1 MSRRC
6 LRAALGL
13 LLGVSGCSG
22 SGDSGG
28 PLIVKDALTSPNCT
42 PVAGAFPSGLA
53 LSDSAP
59 DRAALVQYN
68 PPAVV
73 ILNLRD
79 ERPQTLAPQG
89 IPSDSDSDGVDDA
102 QRSVQA
108 GFFPFTPLLGEIA
121 TAGGKLL
128 LLSASNYEEILFVD
142 EETGALVGLRVAN
155 AASGSAADPSHYP
168 LLPPAGEVHVRS
180 AVSTRACVFP
190 QGAVDSGGEAVEP
203 EAGCDPARPG
213 FFSNLTAGKSIAAG
227 HLFVATSNL
236 RNSGDSRFYPGSVLV
251 YDWLSDASGIRVQPD
266 RENPVIATS
275 GFNPTGVVTHHTHSG
290 REVVLVTVT
299 GAIGAS
305 TGARNVYSD
314 AAVDVIDPLRL
325 RVAARIPL
333 GRAGPSFDR
342 MAIDRGGRVGI
353 LGASSQRQLYAV
365 DLAALED
372 PHLFEGDGDPVILDG
387 LSAGFPDARIFHADA
402 PLVLPDRS
410 DGPPDL
416 QCEGFTHAAL
426 NAAGSLILATDQCDG
441 SLTRIRLD
449 LSGSPPIPVPRARF
463 EVLRMDEIT
472 APLTP
477 AGLGLIRAPGAL
489 RVRSGEPGLDFEGP
503 DAFFL
508 VGLPEAQ
515 VCALRVESPL

>member
-1 MSRRC
+1 
-6 LRAALGL
+6 
-13 LLGVSGCSG
+13 
-22 SGDSGG
+22 
-28 PLIVKDALTSPNCT
+28 
-42 PVAGAFPSGLA
+42 FPSGLA
-53 LSDSAP
+53 LSNAAP
-59 DRAALVQYN
+59 DRAALVQFQ
-68 PPAVV
+68 PPAIA
-73 ILNLRD
+73 ILDLRE
-79 ERPQTLAPQG
+79 ERPRVLALEG
-89 IPSDSDSDGVDDA
+89 IPPDSDADGVDDA
-102 QRSVQA
+102 QRSAQA
-108 GFFPFTPLLGEIA
+108 GFFPLTPLLGEISA
-121 TAGGKLL
+121 AQPGLL
-128 LLSASNYEEILFVD
+128 LLSASNYEEVLFID
-142 EETGALVGLRVAN
+142 EQSGKLVGLRVAN
-155 AASGSAADPSHYP
+155 AAAGAAADPSHYP

-190 QGAVDSGGEAVEP
+190 PVAVDSGGESVEP
-203 EAGCDPARPG
+203 EAACDPARPG

-236 RNSGDSRFYPGSVLV
+236 RNSGESRFYPGSVLV
-251 YDWLSDASGIRVQPD
+251 YDWQSDASGIRVEPD
-266 RENPVIATS
+266 RETPVIATS
-275 GFNPTGVVTHHTHSG
+275 GFNPTGVVTHRTDSG
-290 REVVLVTVT
+290 REVVLVTVS
-299 GAIGAS
+299 GAIGAN

-342 MAIDRGGRVGI
+342 MAIDRSGRVGI

-372 PHLFEGDGDPVILDG
+372 PLLFEGEGAPVILDG
-387 LSAGFPDARIFHADA
+387 LSTGFPDARIFHADA

-449 LSGSPPIPVPRARF
+449 LSGSPPVPLPSARF
-463 EVLRMDEIT
+463 EVLRMDTIT

-477 AGLGLIRAPGAL
+477 AGLGLVRAPGAL
-489 RVRSGEPGLDFEGP
+489 RVRRGDPGLDFEGP

-508 VGLPEAQ
+508 AGLPDAQ